1 MTVYV
6 ILYSSNSKKTNNSK
20 TLESLRC
27 IVMLDHY
34 LSCRPGGNLSLFL
47 PSDKE
52 QTSCTVNLKGFS
64 SLQHSSTQ

>member
-27 IVMLDHY
+27 IMLDHY